1 MRAGR
6 IFVAFR
12 QQGGADIK
20 RKTEFRMV
28 SKAFLKLLPLI
39 FLIASIDFCAAQGS
53 VDRKVAA
60 PAAGQPAAPAAT
72 TPSAP
77 SPSLSTEAAAGEAA
91 AAEHRKDLQT
101 LLDTLTDDK
110 ARNELIVRLRGLV
123 EVQASDAGVAKE
135 RHDWLAGAT
144 ESLGDVSKSILAFVG
159 ALEQLPDLGRSL
171 LTSLSDPGTLKWL
184 SGAIAMI
191 VAVLAAG
198 LLVEWFTKR
207 LLMRPRL
214 SVEARTSAN
223 ILTRLFLLCVRTI
236 LDVLPIVAFAAAAY
250 GALALVDLSFL
261 VRLAVVTLINANVLS
276 RAIIATGRAI
286 LTPGAPGLRFLYL
299 DDENAAYGFLWLRRF
314 THAGVY
320 GYFIL
325 HTGWLLGL
333 SYPAYSFLGNLLALF
348 ITAMSVVFIL
358 QIRSGVSRTLR
369 GRKTTDNVP
378 RLRKQAAEFWHVLV
392 IAYMIA
398 VYLVWAMKV
407 PGGFAYL
414 ARGSLLSVLTVV
426 LARLAL
432 KGLIRAFTTIFTLS
446 DETRT
451 KYPRLEARANRYLPA
466 LRQVLQGAVIAVSC
480 LALVEIWGGHPIE
493 WLASS
498 SGQGMLGRF
507 ISIAVVMAVSLVIWE
522 AGTAFGERMALGNP
536 ASMRLKTLLPF
547 LLNAFRIV
555 LLTFAS
561 LIVLSELGVNI
572 APLLAGA
579 GVFGLAIGFGAQTLV
594 KDVITGVFILMENTI
609 SVGEVVEVG
618 THSGLVEK
626 ISVRTLHLRDFDG
639 NVHSIPFGE
648 VQTVK
653 NMSKLFAYAV
663 VDVTVSYRENIDE
676 ALALMAEVAAGMA
689 KSGPL
694 AETIIAPFE
703 VVGVEGLQ
711 ESAVWLRGRFKTRP
725 LGQWNVRREFY
736 RRIKAAFDERGIEI
750 PYPHRTI
757 YLGADKKGG
766 APPLHVVNEP
776 NAASRPRGARRKPAP
791 IGEETTGPLIE
802 EHPGARERTGSDDD
816 LLAMEKQS
824 S

>member
-1 MRAGR
+1 MSPSCKEASTK
-6 IFVAFR
+6 AK
-12 QQGGADIK
+12 D
-20 RKTEFRMV
+20 ELRMM
-28 SKAFLKLLPLI
+28 SSALLRLFALI
-39 FLIASIDFCAAQGS
+39 FLLISANPGAAQVGADLKS
-53 VDRKVAA
+53 AA
-60 PAAGQPAAPAAT
+60 PTASAPAAPAAAA
-72 TPSAP
+72 PSAP
-77 SPSLSTEAAAGEAA
+77 RPLPSTQPIAGKAADP
-91 AAEHRKDLQT
+91 KDLQT

-110 ARNELIVRLRGLV
+110 ARHELIVRLRGLV
-123 EVQASDAGVAKE
+123 EARASDAAVPEE

-144 ESLGDVSKSILAFVG
+144 ESLGDVSKSILALVG
-159 ALEQLPDLGRSL
+159 ELEQLPDLGQRM
-171 LTSLSDPGTLKWL
+171 LTSLSDPATLRWL
-184 SGAIAMI
+184 SGAVAMI
-191 VAVLAAG
+191 AAVLAAA
-198 LLVEWFTKR
+198 LLVEWLVKR
-207 LLMRPRL
+207 LLARPRRA
-214 SVEARTSAN
+214 VEERSSSS
-223 ILTRLFLLCVRTI
+223 ILMRLFLLCVRTV
-236 LDVLPIVAFAAAAY
+236 LDVLPIAAFAAAAY
-250 GALALVDLSFL
+250 GVLALVDLSFL
-261 VRLAVVTLINANVLS
+261 VRLAVVTLVNANVLS
-276 RAIIATGRAI
+276 RAIIAAGRAI
-286 LTPGAPGLRFLYL
+286 MTPGAPGLRLLYL
-299 DDENAAYGFLWLRRF
+299 DDESAAYGFLWLRRF

-333 SYPAYSFLGNLLALF
+333 SYPAYSFLGNVLALF
-348 ITAMSVVFIL
+348 ITGMSIVFIL
-358 QIRSGVSRTLR
+358 QIRVGVSRRLR
-369 GRKTTDNVP
+369 GRPATNNVA
-378 RLRKQAAEFWHVLV
+378 RMRRQAAEFWHVLV
-392 IAYMIA
+392 IAYVIA
-398 VYLVWAMKV
+398 VYLVWALKV

-414 ARGSLLSVLTVV
+414 ARASLMTVLTVV
-426 LARLAL
+426 VARLAL
-432 KGLIRAFTTIFTLS
+432 TALIRAFTTIFTLS
-446 DETRT
+446 EEMRA
-451 KYPRLEARANRYLPA
+451 KYPLLEARANRYLPA
-466 LRQVLQGAVIAVSC
+466 LRQVLQGLVVAVAG
-480 LALVEIWGGHPIE
+480 LVLIEIWGGHPIE

-507 ISIAVVMAVSLVIWE
+507 ISIAMVLAVSLIIWE
-522 AGTAFGERMALGNP
+522 AGAAFGERIVLGNP

-594 KDVITGVFILMENTI
+594 KDVITGIFILMENTI
-609 SVGEVVEVG
+609 SVGDVVEVG

-653 NMSKLFAYAV
+653 NMSKIFAYAV
-663 VDVTVSYRENIDE
+663 VDVTVAYRENIDE
-676 ALALMAEVAAGMA
+676 ALALMAEVAAGMR

-711 ESAVWLRGRFKTRP
+711 ELAVWLRGRFKTRP

-757 YLGADKKGG
+757 YLGADKKGS
-766 APPLHVVNEP
+766 APPLHIVNDP
-776 NAASRPRGARRKPAP
+776 NAAARPRGAKRKWTPAA
-791 IGEETTGPLIE
+791 EETTGPLIE

-816 LLAMEKQS
+816 LLAVEEKS
-824 S
+824 R